1 MPMRCRFRRGQCM
14 GGVQPRRI
22 RRFIEPA
29 LLLLLHSRP
38 MHGYALLEGLDR
50 LGFDTYPADP
60 STVYRIL
67 RDLEEAGMIE
77 SEWDADET
85 AGPPRRV
92 YRLAAAG
99 DAYLRDWVAELR
111 ATDHLLHRFLEAYE
125 DHMEQDGIKPQAELQ
140 KKLGA
145 EGNTL

>member
-1 MPMRCRFRRGQCM
+1 M

-22 RRFIEPA
+22 RRFVEPA

-50 LGFDTYPADP
+50 LGFDTYPADT

-67 RDLEEAGMIE
+67 RDLEGAGMIQ

-92 YRLAAAG
+92 YRLTAAG
-99 DAYLRDWVAELR
+99 DAYLRDWVAELQ
-111 ATDHLLHRFLEAYE
+111 ATDRLLHRFLEAYE
-125 DHMEQDGIKPQAELQ
+125 DHMEQDRTASHAERQ
-140 KKLGA
+140 RSA
-145 EGNTL
+145 EALNSVEEGKR